1 MKHQRTVAVF
11 GAGASGCTFARLLVG
26 AGCSVVLVD
35 AGPQLTVKPGAH
47 LLNEQAGGSMEDF
60 SATVER
66 QIIPLPDPR
75 PSLANWRND
84 LPGLRYTLAVG
95 GMLTHWT
102 AVCPRPVFESECIS
116 PEEWDRILTRSEE
129 LLAVTTTLFDQ
140 GSSDDVSHELSGLWG
155 DAIASRSAPRAG
167 RRMSPTRVEWSSG
180 HSLLAPA
187 LEADGEAE
195 LRIIAGHYL
204 HRLVHESGKVQRAII
219 RETETG
225 VESEIHADCYVVAG
239 GVIFTPAVLWKSDIR
254 PSSLGRY
261 VVDQPSATCQVE
273 SKPGLLDE
281 RFTAS
286 MSGMNEKCPDLVVDS
301 VESSGWYGQ
310 IGVQNIWDFG
320 YCSPSDPRSVV
331 LDLVWYTWNGPHADN
346 RLVFS
351 ERGPLGPFGSP
362 MPSVEFQSW
371 NNPGE
376 RQMMNALVKSAMRLG
391 AFQDEAGPQFRA
403 AGSSHHLTGTTRIG
417 LDEADSVADPW
428 SRVWGFE
435 NLYVGGNGVIPNA
448 DPMNPTL
455 TTVALA
461 IRSAEAIAA
470 GTE

>member
-1 MKHQRTVAVF
+1 MAIF
-11 GAGASGCTFARLLVG
+11 GAGAAGCAFAQELVR

-35 AGPQLTVKPGAH
+35 AGAQLTPKPGAH
-47 LLNEQAGGSMEDF
+47 LLNEQAERSIEEF

-66 QIIPLPDPR
+66 QIVPLPGPDQAIPG
-75 PSLANWRND
+75 WRND

-102 AVCPRPVFESECIS
+102 AVCPRPVFESECM
-116 PEEWDRILTRSEE
+116 PAAEWDRILTRSEQM
-129 LLAVTTTLFDQ
+129 LDVSSTLFDAD
-140 GSSDDVSHELSGLWG
+140 SSDGVGAELTGLWG
-155 DAIASRSAPRAG
+155 ESVTSRSAPRAG
-167 RRMSPTRVEWSSG
+167 RRTSPTQVEWSSG
-180 HSLLAPA
+180 YSLLAPA
-187 LEADGEAE
+187 LGAEGED
-195 LRIIAGHYL
+195 RIRIVAGQYL
-204 HRLVHESGKVQRAII
+204 HRLVHKSGRVDRAII
-219 RETETG
+219 RDAHTG
-225 VESEIHADCYVVAG
+225 AESEIHADCYVVAG
-239 GVIFTPAVLWKSDIR
+239 GVIFTPAALWQSDIR
-254 PSSLGRY
+254 PASLGRY
-261 VVDQPSATCQVE
+261 LVDQPSATCQVE

-281 RFTAS
+281 RFTAL
-286 MSGMNEKCPDLVVDS
+286 MSGMNEKCPDLVVDG

-310 IGVQNIWDFG
+310 IGIQNIWDFG
-320 YCSPSDPRSVV
+320 YCSPSDPRSAV
-331 LDLVWYTWNGPHADN
+331 LDLVWYTWNGPHEDN

-351 ERGPLGPFGSP
+351 ERGPLGPFGAP
-362 MPSVEFQSW
+362 MPSIEFESW

-391 AFQDEAGPQFRA
+391 AFQDEAGPQFRP

-417 LDEADSVADPW
+417 LDEANSVADHW

-435 NLYVGGNGVIPNA
+435 NLYLGGNGVIPNA

-470 GTE
+470 GAE

>member
-1 MKHQRTVAVF
+1 
-11 GAGASGCTFARLLVG
+11 
-26 AGCSVVLVD
+26 
-35 AGPQLTVKPGAH
+35 
-47 LLNEQAGGSMEDF
+47 
-60 SATVER
+60 
-66 QIIPLPDPR
+66 
-75 PSLANWRND
+75 LA
-84 LPGLRYTLAVG
+84 
-95 GMLTHWT
+95 
-102 AVCPRPVFESECIS
+102 
-116 PEEWDRILTRSEE
+116 RSEQ
-129 LLAVTTTLFDQ
+129 LLDVTDTLFDRDS
-140 GSSDDVSHELSGLWG
+140 GDDVSRELGDLWG
-155 DAIASRSAPRAG
+155 DAITSRSAPRAG
-167 RRMSPTRVEWSSG
+167 RRVSANRVEWSSG

-187 LEADGEAE
+187 LEVEGGDR
-195 LRIIAGHYL
+195 LRIVAGHYL
-204 HRLVHESGKVQRAII
+204 DHLVHRSGKVDRAVI

-225 VESEIHADCYVVAG
+225 IESEIRADSYVVAG
-239 GVIFTPAVLWKSDIR
+239 GVIFTPAALWQSGIR
-254 PSSLGRY
+254 PWSLGRY
-261 VVDQPSATCQVE
+261 LVDQPSATCQVE

-281 RFTAS
+281 RFTVS
-286 MSGMNEKCPDLVVDS
+286 MSGMNERCPDLVVDG
-301 VESSGWYGQ
+301 VQSSGWFGQ

-320 YCSPSDPRSVV
+320 YCTPSDPRSAV

-351 ERGPLGPFGSP
+351 ENGPLGPFGSP
-362 MPSVEFQSW
+362 APGVEFESW

-435 NLYVGGNGVIPNA
+435 NLYVGGNGVIPNG

-470 GTE
+470 GAE